1 MQGRRA
7 KGEGRSNCGSTSA
20 LLRTSTFALR
30 TLLAACLIVAAVSAQ
45 RPFVA
50 TYDATRQIK
59 LEGPVTR
66 LEWVNP
72 RAFVFVDVKD
82 ATGTVTNWAIDVG
95 NPLDLEAR
103 GWSRSAVRI
112 GDVVRVDAIPARGSN
127 AQASAKSIV
136 LARTSRAIF
145 SPASKRV
152 VSVTVKRPP
161 PRWPDGQVRLGPEP
175 GKKGYWGDAST
186 RTLVDN
192 SLGKVAM
199 SEEGLLVNLSDVDR
213 VAPFQPWARA
223 LYLRRQR
230 NFLADDPAGRCLPAG
245 GPRQFQMPNGVQ
257 FVEQKELGRILVLSG
272 GGNRNWRAIATDG
285 RAQGQPAEV
294 VLSYYGNSV
303 GKWESKDTLMVD
315 SIGYNERFWFTNGG
329 LPHTEALHL
338 VERFTRTDLNTLK
351 YDVTVE
357 DPRTYTR
364 RWTATSTLAW
374 VADRD
379 IQEYFCE
386 ENAESAFVR

>member
-30 TLLAACLIVAAVSAQ
+30 TLLAACLTVAAVSAQ